1 MYECRVKNNN
11 GEVLNLTT
19 SSKYTLYKITGL
31 QPPVSMIN
39 TSTNATSDGVTE
51 NSVRVDKRNIVLYI
65 ALEGDIEESRI
76 NLYKYFPLKKNI
88 TIYFKNGRR
97 DVRIEGKVELMECD
111 LFSNRQVA
119 QISVICPQPYFKAI
133 NDIVSYFSE
142 ISKLFEFPFSI
153 PASGIEFSAITTNIR
168 KSIINSGDVPSG
180 LIIDMY
186 AIGTVVN
193 PVIYDVF
200 KRTHIKL
207 MLTMEA
213 NDRIIINTNQGE
225 KSVTLIRGGVATNIL
240 GYLYPDST
248 WLTLEAGDNVFTYDT
263 ESGTSNLQLTF
274 TSSVLYGGV

>member
-76 NLYKYFPLKKNI
+76 NLYKYFPPKKTI

-213 NDRIIINTNQGE
+213 NDRIIINTNQGK